1 MARLLLTGF
10 IFLIFIVLG
19 TFCKTSH
26 RGDKES
32 KDESALS
39 DAELGIRELS
49 KTLKDPS
56 LLQEALQMLKD
67 PEIAKEA
74 SC

>member
-19 TFCKTSH
+19 TFSKTSH

-32 KDESALS
+32 KGEALT